1 MGKTIERKNNPR
13 PPPPM
18 MGSHDHDPLFLSKEV
33 WINVLSRLPVKTLL
47 RFKCVCKLWRY
58 LISDDPHFVHLHS
71 HHHSKSKSEPCLFF
85 VSLTPPEEW
94 EKHREEGNPIS
105 RFEFKSK
112 TLLPFVIPTR
122 FDLVCI
128 QDSDIIHICNPS
140 THEFITLPKPPRT
153 SFSSCGPDGSVGFGY
168 ISSTDEYKVVRL
180 IPPVY
185 GLGGSRRRFTTK
197 CLVFT
202 LTERRGFSSYSSSSS
217 SSPWGWRRVVDSP
230 YQVSKYHP
238 AFVNGAI
245 HWLVYYCSR
254 IDAEFYDG
262 HMIDPRNTIVA
273 FDVEKEE
280 FRLIEHPRCRDLRSF
295 KYSDFQLVELRG
307 LLCLSCVEGSKMD
320 IWMFK
325 DYHYNKSGT
334 WVKEYSIVL
343 HPHYHYLDQR
353 ERDDHNNRHR
363 EDDYDYCAPR
373 DIKDRKMLIE
383 TRTTGLEYHH
393 LQTKSFEG
401 FIDSKRMP
409 YLRSS
414 FFYTESLR
422 SLKTKQSAQGNIEEL
437 TYKQT
442 VECLK
447 LPS

>member
-1 MGKTIERKNNPR
+1 MEAAEMGKTIERQNNPR

-18 MGSHDHDPLFLSKEV
+18 MGSHDHHRLFLLEEV
-33 WINVLSRLPVKTLL
+33 VFNVLSRLPVKTLL
-47 RFKCVCKLWRY
+47 RFRCVCKLWRY

-71 HHHSKSKSEPCLFF
+71 RHHSKSKSEPCLFF
-85 VSLTPPEEW
+85 ISLTPPEEW

-112 TLLPFVIPTR
+112 TVLPFVIPTR

-168 ISSTDEYKVVRL
+168 VSSTDEYKVVRL

-185 GLGGSRRRFTTK
+185 GLGGNGGGFTTK

-202 LTERRGFSSYSSSSS
+202 LTERRGSSSSSSSS
-217 SSPWGWRRVVDSP
+217 SSPSSWGWRRVVDSP

-280 FRLIEHPRCRDLRSF
+280 FRLIKHPRCRDLRYL
-295 KYSDFQLVELRG
+295 KYSDVQLVELRG

-325 DYHYNKSGT
+325 DYHYKSGT
-334 WVKEYSIVL
+334 WVKEYSIDLNVL
-343 HPHYHYLDQR
+343 HPLYHYQYQR
-353 ERDDHNNRHR
+353 D
-363 EDDYDYCAPR
+363 DDYDYCAPR
-373 DIKDRKMLIE
+373 DIKDKKMLIE
-383 TRTTGLEYHH
+383 TRTTGLGYHH

-422 SLKTKQSAQGNIEEL
+422 SLNTKQSAKGNIEEL
-437 TYKQT
+437 ICKQI